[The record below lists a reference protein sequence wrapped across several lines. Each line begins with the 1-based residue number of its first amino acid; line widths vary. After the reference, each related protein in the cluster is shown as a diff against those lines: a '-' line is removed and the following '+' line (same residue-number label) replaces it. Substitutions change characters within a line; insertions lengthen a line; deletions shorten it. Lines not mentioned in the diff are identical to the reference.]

1 VNLDSIR
8 GKCLSLLQK
17 KAVEADDQDLT
28 SITIEA
34 LKEFEAI
41 SKESPRLLFDQAI
54 FPAQSPPM
62 GNTPRSRLQT
72 ADEMR
77 TLPVNPL
84 STESP
89 RYFLQGESSGLDTR
103 SSGRAVAQLPA
114 SFFSSFWEATFA
126 LFVNVAS
133 PYVTHD
139 VCFNNVLGKKPK
151 DLRGF

>member
-1 VNLDSIR
+1 MNLDTIR
-8 GKCLSLLQK
+8 GKCLAVLQK
-17 KAVEADDQDLT
+17 KAVDADDQDLT
-28 SITIEA
+28 SITLEA

-41 SKESPRLLFDQAI
+41 TKESPRLLFDQAL

-72 ADEMR
+72 MDEIR
-77 TLPVNPL
+77 TLPTNPL

-89 RYFLQGESSGLDTR
+89 RFLLPGESSVLDTR
-103 SSGRAVAQLPA
+103 SSGRAVAQLPV

-139 VCFNNVLGKKPK
+139 VCFNNVLGKSI
-151 DLRGF
+151 R